1 MSKYENGNLYINRE
15 LSWIEFNKRVLRQAF
30 RTDIPLLE
38 RYKFLGISASNLD
51 EFIMV
56 RCGKL
61 LSNVENRGHQ
71 SDFDGLSYTYTL
83 TEVKDEINKF
93 KDAQALIYKQLL
105 REISSEGV
113 VIKKYNELTSE
124 EKKSADKIFTNRIE
138 PLIIST
144 SIDSTKEEIY
154 TDIKSK
160 KTYIWAYAKEDITN
174 TNCARMLYF
183 ELNTDFFDYMYNL
196 GNFKGQDVYI
206 TTENLVLSKL
216 QDLYPEEKI
225 LAGCSVRFLRSAHY
239 EFDNLMDRS
248 MTEKVEELLST
259 RESNGIIS
267 FEIGEVFEGS
277 KKNGL
282 KKITSEFKSLC
293 PVKEFRFGSKIPLD
307 LSKFTSF
314 SEIVPNNY
322 KMVYK
327 DNKPQYLEDLIGYE
341 NMFDAI
347 DVNEEILLHHPYH
360 SYKPVVQLIED
371 AARDKDV
378 VIIQQTIYRAS
389 SVDSP
394 IIDALCEAAEN
405 GKKVRVL
412 LELKA
417 RFDEGQNMEIREKL
431 KSAGCIV
438 IYCKSDIKTHA
449 KCLVIVRKNKNKI
462 NYYSHIGTG
471 NYNEKTAELYTDL
484 SYITN
489 DKDIGRDLMMIF
501 NKLATSYDPTKIPL
515 DKLTISPTGLRTEIE
530 ERIEKEIENVKNGK
544 TGEIVFKLNSLADK
558 SIIDRL
564 YKASISGVKITIL
577 CRGICTMKPIND
589 NIVIKSVIGRYL
601 EHSRIY
607 YFYNDGKENV
617 FISSADCLRRN
628 LDRRIELLLPLKDKL
643 VKANVI
649 GILRNYL
656 EDTDNTYMMNKD
668 GSYELVKSKGINI
681 HELLFQQA
689 YENYLS
695 RSVPKFKK
703 SKTKK

>member
-1 MSKYENGNLYINRE
+1 MSDKLQTNVYLNRE
-15 LSWIEFNKRVLRQAF
+15 LSWLEFNRRVLHQAY
-30 RTDIPLLE
+30 RKDIPLLE
-38 RYKFLGISASNLD
+38 KFKFLAISASNLD

-61 LSNVENRGHQ
+61 LSNVETRGHE
-71 SDFDGLSYTYTL
+71 SDFDGMPYTYTL
-83 TEVKDEINKF
+83 DAVKDTINKF
-93 KDAQALIYKQLL
+93 KSIQSMIFSTLTEELK
-105 REISSEGV
+105 ESNV
-113 VIKKYNELTSE
+113 CIKSYNELTAE
-124 EKKSADKIFTNRIE
+124 ERKTADKIFINKIE

-160 KTYIWAYAKEDITN
+160 KTYIWAYAKENISN

-183 ELNTDFFDYMYNL
+183 ELNNEFFEYMYSL
-196 GNFKGQDVYI
+196 GNFKGKEVYI

-267 FEIGEVFEGS
+267 FEIGEIFEDS
-277 KKNGL
+277 KKSGL
-282 KKITSEFKSLC
+282 KKIVSEFKSLC
-293 PVKEFRFGSKIPLD
+293 PVKEFRFESKCPLD
-307 LSKFTSF
+307 LSKFMSF
-314 SEIVPNNY
+314 GKIVPDSY
-322 KMVYK
+322 KMMYK
-327 DNKPQYLEDLIGYE
+327 ENKPQYLEDLIGYE

-394 IIDALCEAAEN
+394 IINALCEAAEN

-431 KSAGCIV
+431 KASGCIV

-501 NKLATSYDPTKIPL
+501 NKLATSYDPTNVPL
-515 DKLTISPTGLRTEIE
+515 DKLKISPTGLRSEIE
-530 ERIEKEIENVKNGK
+530 ERIEKEIENVKNGNK
-544 TGEIVFKLNSLADK
+544 GEIIFKLNSLSDK

-564 YKASISGVKITIL
+564 YKASNAGVKVTIL
-577 CRGICTMKPIND
+577 CRGICSMKPIND
-589 NIVIKSVIGRYL
+589 NITIKSIIGRYL

-607 YFYNDGKENV
+607 YFNNDGKENT

-628 LDRRIELLLPLKDKL
+628 LDRRIEILLPLKDKM
-643 VKANVI
+643 VKTNI
-649 GILRNYL
+649 INILRNYL
-656 EDTDNTYMMNKD
+656 EDTDNTYVMDNT
-668 GSYELVKSKGINI
+668 GSYELTKPKGINI
-681 HELLFQQA
+681 HEFLFQQA

-703 SKTKK
+703 SKNKK

>member
-1 MSKYENGNLYINRE
+1 MNKELKTNVYLNRE
-15 LSWIEFNKRVLRQAF
+15 LSWLEFNRRVLHQAYRQ
-30 RTDIPLLE
+30 DIPLLE
-38 RYKFLGISASNLD
+38 KFKFLGISASNLD

-61 LSNVENRGHQ
+61 LSNVETRGHE
-71 SDFDGLSYTYTL
+71 SDFDGLPYSSTL
-83 TEVKDEINKF
+83 EEVKEEINKF
-93 KDAQALIYKQLL
+93 KTVQSMIFSTLTD
-105 REISSEGV
+105 EIEGSNV
-113 VIKKYNELTSE
+113 YIKTYNELSAE
-124 EKKSADKIFTNRIE
+124 EKKAADKIFINKIE

-160 KTYIWAYAKEDITN
+160 KTYIWAYAKENISN

-183 ELNTDFFDYMYNL
+183 DLNNEFFEYMYNL
-196 GNFKGQDVYI
+196 GNFKGKEVYI
-206 TTENLVLSKL
+206 TTENLVVSKL

-267 FEIGEVFEGS
+267 YEIGEVYEDS
-277 KKNGL
+277 KKSGL
-282 KKITSEFKSLC
+282 KKIISEFKSLC
-293 PVKEFRFGSKIPLD
+293 PVKEFRFETKSPLD
-307 LSKFTSF
+307 LSKFTSLWKIIPD
-314 SEIVPNNY
+314 SY
-322 KMVYK
+322 KMMYK
-327 DNKPQYLEDLIGYE
+327 ENKPQYLEDLIGYE

-347 DVNEEILLHHPYH
+347 DVNEDIVLHHPYH
-360 SYKPVVQLIED
+360 SYRPIVQLIED
-371 AARDKDV
+371 AGKDKDV

-394 IIDALCEAAEN
+394 IINALCEAAEN

-431 KSAGCIV
+431 KAAGCIV

-449 KCLVIVRKNKNKI
+449 KCLVVVRKNKNKI

-489 DKDIGRDLMMIF
+489 DKDVGRDIMMIF
-501 NKLATSYDPTKIPL
+501 NKLATSYDPTNIPL
-515 DKLTISPTGLRTEIE
+515 DKLKISPTGLRYELE
-530 ERIEKEIENVKNGK
+530 DRIEKEIENVKNGK
-544 TGEIVFKLNSLADK
+544 KGEIIFKLNSLSDK

-564 YKASISGVKITIL
+564 YKASNVGVKVTIL
-577 CRGICTMKPIND
+577 CRGICSMKPINE

-607 YFYNDGKENV
+607 YFNNDGKENV

-628 LDRRIELLLPLKDKL
+628 LDRRIEILLPLKDKM
-643 VKANVI
+643 VKTNI
-649 GILRNYL
+649 INILRNYL
-656 EDTDNTYMMNKD
+656 EDTDNTYVMDKN
-668 GSYELVKSKGINI
+668 GSYELTKSKGVNI

-689 YENYLS
+689 YETYLS

-703 SKTKK
+703 SKNKK

>member
-1 MSKYENGNLYINRE
+1 MNKETSLYLNRE
-15 LSWIEFNKRVLRQAF
+15 LSWLEFNKRVLNQAY
-30 RTDIPLLE
+30 RKDIPLLE
-38 RYKFLGISASNLD
+38 RFKFLAISASNLD

-61 LSNVENRGHQ
+61 LSNVETRGHL
-71 SDFDGLSYTYTL
+71 SDFDGMPYSYTL
-83 TEVKDEINKF
+83 EEVKDTIIKF
-93 KDAQALIYKQLL
+93 KNVQTMIFNIL
-105 REISSEGV
+105 REEIKESNVLIKSYSE
-113 VIKKYNELTSE
+113 LSSE
-124 EKKSADKIFTNRIE
+124 EKKAADKIFVNKIE

-144 SIDSTKEEIY
+144 SIDSNKEEIY

-160 KTYIWAYAKEDITN
+160 KTYIWAYAKENITN

-183 ELNTDFFDYMYNL
+183 ELNNDFFDYMYNL
-196 GNFKGQDVYI
+196 GNFNGKEVYI
-206 TTENLVLSKL
+206 TTENLVISKL

-267 FEIGEVFEGS
+267 FEIGETYEDS
-277 KKNGL
+277 KKSGL
-282 KKITSEFKSLC
+282 KKIYSEFKSLC
-293 PVKEFRFGSKIPLD
+293 EVKEFRFETKSPLD
-307 LSKFTSF
+307 LSKFMSLGK
-314 SEIVPNNY
+314 IVPDNY
-322 KMVYK
+322 KMIYK
-327 DNKPQYLEDLIGYE
+327 ENKPQFLEDLIGYE

-347 DVNEEILLHHPYH
+347 DVNEDIILHHPFH
-360 SYKPVVQLIED
+360 SYKPIVQLIED
-371 AARDKDV
+371 AAKDKDV

-394 IIDALCEAAEN
+394 IINALCEAAES

-431 KSAGCIV
+431 KNAGCIV

-449 KCLVIVRKNKNKI
+449 KCLVIVRRNKNKI

-471 NYNEKTAELYTDL
+471 NYNEKTAEQYTDL

-489 DKDIGRDLMMIF
+489 DKDIGRDIMMIF
-501 NKLATSYDPTKIPL
+501 NKLATSYDPTNVPVDKIR
-515 DKLTISPTGLRTEIE
+515 ISPTGLRKELE
-530 ERIEKEIENVKNGK
+530 ERIEKEIDNVKNGK
-544 TGEIVFKLNSLADK
+544 EGEIIFKLNSLSDK
-558 SIIDRL
+558 SIIDKL
-564 YKASISGVKITIL
+564 YKASNAGVRVTII
-577 CRGICTMKPIND
+577 CRGICSMKPIND
-589 NIVIKSVIGRYL
+589 NIVIKSIIGRYL

-628 LDRRIELLLPLKDKL
+628 LDRRIEILLPIKYKM
-643 VKANVI
+643 VKTTILN
-649 GILRNYL
+649 ILRNYL
-656 EDTDNTYMMNKD
+656 EDTDNTYMMNKSGEYD
-668 GSYELVKSKGINI
+668 LVKSQGINI
-681 HELLFQQA
+681 HELLFQEA
-689 YENYLS
+689 YETYLS

-703 SKTKK
+703 TKTKK

>member
-1 MSKYENGNLYINRE
+1 MCKESNLYLNRE
-15 LSWIEFNKRVLRQAF
+15 LSWLEFNKRVLNQAY
-30 RTDIPLLE
+30 RKDIPLLE
-38 RYKFLGISASNLD
+38 RFKFLAISASNLD

-61 LSNVENRGHQ
+61 LSNVETGGHL
-71 SDFDGLSYTYTL
+71 SDFDGMPYSYTL
-83 TEVKDEINKF
+83 EAVKDTIIKF
-93 KDAQALIYKQLL
+93 KNVQTMIFNVL
-105 REISSEGV
+105 REEIKESNVLIKSYSE
-113 VIKKYNELTSE
+113 LSSE
-124 EKKSADKIFTNRIE
+124 EKKAADKIFVNKIE

-160 KTYIWAYAKEDITN
+160 KTYIWAYAKENITN

-183 ELNTDFFDYMYNL
+183 ELNNDFFDYMYNL
-196 GNFKGQDVYI
+196 GNFNGQEVYI
-206 TTENLVLSKL
+206 TTENLVISKL

-267 FEIGEVFEGS
+267 FEIGETYEDS
-277 KKNGL
+277 KKSGL
-282 KKITSEFKSLC
+282 KKIVSEFKSLC
-293 PVKEFRFGSKIPLD
+293 EVKEFRFETKSPLD
-307 LSKFTSF
+307 LSKFMSLGK
-314 SEIVPNNY
+314 IVPDNY
-322 KMVYK
+322 KITYK
-327 DNKPQYLEDLIGYE
+327 ENKPQFLEDLIGYE

-347 DVNEEILLHHPYH
+347 DVNEDIVLHHPFH

-371 AARDKDV
+371 AAKDKDV

-394 IIDALCEAAEN
+394 IINALCEAAES

-431 KSAGCIV
+431 KNAGCIV

-449 KCLVIVRKNKNKI
+449 KCLVIVRRNKNKI

-471 NYNEKTAELYTDL
+471 NYNEKTAEQYTDL

-489 DKDIGRDLMMIF
+489 DKDIGRDIMMLF
-501 NKLATSYDPTKIPL
+501 NKLATSYDPTNVPVDKIR
-515 DKLTISPTGLRTEIE
+515 ISPTGLRKELE

-544 TGEIVFKLNSLADK
+544 EGEIIFKLNSLSDK
-558 SIIDRL
+558 SIIDKL
-564 YKASISGVKITIL
+564 YKASNVGVRVTIL
-577 CRGICTMKPIND
+577 CRGICSMKPIND
-589 NIVIKSVIGRYL
+589 NITIKSIIGRYL

-628 LDRRIELLLPLKDKL
+628 LDRRIEILLPIKYKM
-643 VKANVI
+643 VKTTILN
-649 GILRNYL
+649 ILRNYL
-656 EDTDNTYMMNKD
+656 EDTDNTYMMNKSGEYD
-668 GSYELVKSKGINI
+668 LVKSQGINI
-681 HELLFQQA
+681 HELLFQEA
-689 YENYLS
+689 YETYLS

-703 SKTKK
+703 TKTKK